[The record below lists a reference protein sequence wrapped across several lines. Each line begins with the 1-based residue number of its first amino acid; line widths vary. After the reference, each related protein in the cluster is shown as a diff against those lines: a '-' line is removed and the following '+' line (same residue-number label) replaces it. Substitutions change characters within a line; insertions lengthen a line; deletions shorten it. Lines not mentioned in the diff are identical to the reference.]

1 MLLSKVSVSPEPT
14 GAPRFDPT
22 IAIVRPST
30 RDNPYL
36 AAQAGLFTTVSRSG
50 IYFMQTGGKRPAL
63 EEFVREASPATP
75 VLRKIALS
83 HQHAA
88 DLVEILRRERVS
100 RSALMPTMDNVA
112 RDILAKWTLV
122 DPA

>member
-1 MLLSKVSVSPEPT
+1 
-14 GAPRFDPT
+14 
-22 IAIVRPST
+22 
-30 RDNPYL
+30 
-36 AAQAGLFTTVSRSG
+36 
-50 IYFMQTGGKRPAL
+50 MQTGGKRPAL